1 MTLTRIAPSLLAVPC
16 AGAVLRL
23 EDGCPNTKLLGVVF
37 RCPLSQHDPFLHLPK
52 LTGINYVPQYSW
64 RYSYNLLLGQT
75 LFTRCTCISGPIAV
89 VIDGDRRKL
98 HKRLGCKTK
107 EHYVSEQVRCVSR
120 HGRLS
125 LIG

>member
-75 LFTRCTCISGPIAV
+75 LRDVHVSQAQLLSSSTATVASFTNV
-89 VIDGDRRKL
+89 
-98 HKRLGCKTK
+98 
-107 EHYVSEQVRCVSR
+107 
-120 HGRLS
+120 
-125 LIG
+125 